1 VAEPGARL
9 WADRTFLR
17 EVQYQTDVNLAA
29 RQSVYAYQQP
39 PVNLVSRT
47 LDLAGLAGHEVVAD
61 IGCGNGLYLAELAR
75 RGHAGAVLGVD
86 MSPGM
91 LRAARQRAGNTGRS
105 GRALLTADATAL
117 PLRDAATD
125 LTLAMHM
132 LYHVPEPGRAV
143 AELRRV
149 TRPGGRVI
157 VGLNGDDHLQEMRA
171 VVTAALASIGHGPWP
186 RIGELVDLDQGETLL
201 RSVFTSVTRH
211 DFVSKLVLPG
221 PEPVLDYVRSMS
233 EAKYAAAP
241 ELLIPAVTD
250 RFPGRSEGGVF
261 EVTTHSGCLVCA

>member
-17 EVQYQTDVNLAA
+17 QVQYQTDVNLAA
-29 RQSVYAYQQP
+29 RQSMYAYQHP
-39 PVNLVSRT
+39 PVDLMSRV
-47 LDLAGLAGHEVVAD
+47 LDLAGLSGTEVVAD
-61 IGCGNGLYLAELAR
+61 IGCGNGLYLAELAQ
-75 RGHAGAVLGVD
+75 RGHAGPVLGVD

-91 LRAARQRAGNTGRS
+91 LRAARQRAGDGGSS
-105 GRALLTADATAL
+105 GGPALLAADATAL
-117 PLRDAATD
+117 PLRDGAAD

-157 VGLNGDDHLQEMRA
+157 VGLNGDDHLREMRH
-171 VVTAALASIGHGPWP
+171 VVTAALASVGHGPWP
-186 RIGELVDLDQGETLL
+186 PIDELVSLDRGETLL
-201 RSVFTSVTRH
+201 RTVFASVTRH
-211 DFVSKLVLPG
+211 DFVSKLSLPG
-221 PEPVLDYVRSMS
+221 PEPVLAYLRSMS

-241 ELLIPAVTD
+241 GLLIPAVTD
-250 RFPGRSEGGVF
+250 RLPDGAVF